1 MPAKPRADVDQRV
14 YGDFQPNNEGI
25 GLCQHPIAGQY
36 IDGDETKCRECGR
49 TVEVL
54 PPTPRVGKGYGLTCN
69 CCKRHLPDSEF
80 QTNNSLPQRRHR
92 SRKCRYCTA
101 FQDRLKR
108 YLAAEEGRR
117 KNAERAA
124 RRREGLTQEQKAKET
139 RTPRKANSA
148 AVKRY
153 QARKAGT
160 PVPVQ
165 RRGAPVQLLK
175 PICRIRDACPLAKF
189 CVDKAPSD
197 KPLKP
202 VEDVS
207 HP

>member
-1 MPAKPRADVDQRV
+1 MSTIVGQCPHPQGSKFIDQ
-14 YGDFQPNNEGI
+14 
-25 GLCQHPIAGQY
+25 
-36 IDGDETKCRECGR
+36 DEVRCRDCGR

-54 PPTPRVGKGYGLTCN
+54 PPAPRVGKGYGLTCN
-69 CCKRHLPDSEF
+69 CCKRLLPDEEF
-80 QTNNSLPQRRHR
+80 QVNNALPQRRNR
-92 SRKCRYCTA
+92 SRRCRYCTA
-101 FQDRLKR
+101 FQDRLER
-108 YLAAEEGRR
+108 FLAAEEGRR
-117 KNAERAA
+117 KNADRAA
-124 RRREGLTQEQKAKET
+124 RRLNRLTPEQKARES
-139 RTPRKANSA
+139 RTPKE
-148 AVKRY
+148 AVAQAGKRRN
-153 QARKAGT
+153 ARKAGV